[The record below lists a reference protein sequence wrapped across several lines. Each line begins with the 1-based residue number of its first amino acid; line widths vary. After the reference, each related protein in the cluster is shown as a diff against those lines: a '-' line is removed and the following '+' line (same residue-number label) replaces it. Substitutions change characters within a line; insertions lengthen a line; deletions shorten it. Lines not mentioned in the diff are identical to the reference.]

1 MKRFAIG
8 LLYAVVGYLVGAML
22 GYALISSQSS
32 NTHDVSVEAAMTG
45 AFVFGPLGATIAF
58 IGGLVRTRGT
68 SSVPKDSSN

>member
-1 MKRFAIG
+1 MKRLAIG

-32 NTHDVSVEAAMTG
+32 NTHDVSV
-45 AFVFGPLGATIAF
+45 PLGAAIAF
-58 IGGLVRTRGT
+58 IGGLVRTRRT